1 MIRQA
6 ATLACIALLSGAAI
20 ADGPSNTVTNGSF
33 ETPDTLFPFV
43 PLGWTDIPLDNGIW
57 ADGIARTGTR
67 SIGLGLPGAGTFIG
81 WTTNI
86 ADNDTGE
93 LFDPPYEYGGG
104 DLHVT
109 GYYMTPVGE
118 GLGPVGQPP
127 LDIVGIKLEFR
138 RVPPNFSIY
147 QAFEFHIP
155 LGNTGGEWLPFEI
168 TITPDMISP
177 DFPPFP
183 GSVSILPFR
192 FILPNVVAQ
201 GTIYWDDFC
210 VWQDS
215 TACPPDLNG
224 DGIVDNGDIGAFVAA
239 FLGGNLAADFNGD
252 GILDN
257 GDIGAFVAA
266 FLAGC

>member
-1 MIRQA
+1 MIRHA
-6 ATLACIALLSGAAI
+6 AALACLAMLSGAAT
-20 ADGPSNTVTNGSF
+20 ADEPNNILTNGSF

-43 PLGWTDIPLDNGIW
+43 PLGWTDIPLDAAIW

-67 SIGLGLPGAGTFIG
+67 SIGLDVPVVGSFLG

-86 ADNDTGE
+86 ADPNTGD
-93 LFDPPYEYGGG
+93 LYDPAYEYGGG
-104 DLHVT
+104 DLHVS
-109 GYYMTPVGE
+109 GYYMTPIGE
-118 GLGPVGQPP
+118 GLGPVGQPAD
-127 LDIVGIKLEFR
+127 DIVGIKLEFR

-147 QAFEFHIP
+147 QAFEFLIP
-155 LGNTGGEWLPFEI
+155 DGNTQGEWVRFDIVVPPE
-168 TITPDMISP
+168 MISP
-177 DFPPFP
+177 EFPPYP

-192 FILPNVVAQ
+192 FIPFEVIGQ
-201 GTIYWDDFC
+201 GTIYWDDLC

-215 TACPPDLNG
+215 NACPPDLNG

-239 FLGGNLAADFNGD
+239 FLGGDLAADFNGD